1 MQYVFSRIG
10 IGVKRFAFAFF
21 NSYKGLLHYITR
33 KDLIFM
39 EKIKTMNHRL
49 VGSHQSYL
57 VALLP
62 HVWMEGEDMGL

>member
-1 MQYVFSRIG
+1 
-10 IGVKRFAFAFF
+10 
-21 NSYKGLLHYITR
+21 
-33 KDLIFM
+33 M

-62 HVWMEGEDMGL
+62 HVWMEGEDMGLQGKVAERYSSPFIPNVSWRVEVVTEVYMPCKMKYICG

>member
-1 MQYVFSRIG
+1 
-10 IGVKRFAFAFF
+10 
-21 NSYKGLLHYITR
+21 
-33 KDLIFM
+33 M